1 MPAVLVHNT
10 LLVTSTLWGMGFC
23 FCSRIHTPNP
33 LRAMSDIAELWRL
46 QREKGVVQVPGSH
59 GQETKDP
66 RWGSQ
71 PGKGSLVPELMELI
85 VILKDFKAEATLPQI
100 KDINAAHS

>member
-1 MPAVLVHNT
+1 
-10 LLVTSTLWGMGFC
+10 
-23 FCSRIHTPNP
+23 
-33 LRAMSDIAELWRL
+33 MSDIAELWRL

-85 VILKDFKAEATLPQI
+85 VILPLPATASQGKSPVPP
-100 KDINAAHS
+100 